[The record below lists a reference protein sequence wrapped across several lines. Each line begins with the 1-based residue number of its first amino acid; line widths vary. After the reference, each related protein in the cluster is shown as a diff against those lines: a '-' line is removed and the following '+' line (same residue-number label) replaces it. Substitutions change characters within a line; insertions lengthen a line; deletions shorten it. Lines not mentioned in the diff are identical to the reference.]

1 MNLGK
6 IYQSF
11 RNPKFKYGGYA
22 ALVSLVVIALVV
34 ALNILVGQIPAKA
47 DLTESKLFT
56 LSEQTTKLL
65 DGLQQDVT
73 VYTLFETGKE
83 MDFVQQI
90 LEKYRLRS
98 RRIQVRNIDPYR
110 NPGLLAKY
118 KEENR
123 EPGANSL
130 IVESGKRF
138 QVIGQ
143 YDFFNYSDPQG
154 GDPFGQRYAQSV
166 KIEQKLTGALLAVT
180 SAKQPTVYVL
190 QGHDERAFPFELR
203 EQLRAENYVIEDLNL
218 LTSPKVPDDG
228 DIVMVIGP
236 RRDLLEAEEQKLR
249 EFLVDR
255 RRHGL
260 FLMDLNADVPSLAR
274 FEGILRSYGVEL
286 EPVLVIERD
295 PSFHV
300 PQVPIGL
307 VPEMSYHAITS
318 SLRTSDLPVLFPR
331 SQAVVESDTKRR
343 TIEIEDVLTTS
354 ERAWGKVDLRSESL
368 EQTLADKRGPFK
380 LAVAV
385 TDKGER
391 EVGESRLVVAGSSFV
406 LYPERAFGL
415 PLTGPGNKDFVLN
428 SLSWLEGQT
437 ELISIRPKSLI
448 RLPLRMNQ
456 VQFFLF
462 AGISVILIPV
472 LVLGT
477 GLVIWLRRRHL

>member
-11 RNPKFKYGGYA
+11 GNSKFKYGGYA
-22 ALVSLVVIALVV
+22 ALVSFIVIALLV
-34 ALNILVGQIPAKA
+34 AVNILVDQVPAKA

-56 LSEQTTKLL
+56 LSEQTTKVL

-83 MDFVQQI
+83 MDFAQAI
-90 LEKYRLRS
+90 LEKYKLRS
-98 RRIQVRNIDPYR
+98 KHIQVKNVDPYR
-110 NPGLLAKY
+110 NPGFLAKY
-118 KEENR
+118 KVENK

-138 QVIGQ
+138 QVISQ
-143 YDFFNYSDPQG
+143 YDFFDYSEPQG

-166 KIEQKLTGALLAVT
+166 KIEQKLTGAILSST

-203 EQLRAENYVIEDLNL
+203 DTLRGENFVIEDLNL
-218 LTSPKVPDDG
+218 LTSPKVPDNG
-228 DIVMVIGP
+228 DIIMVIGP
-236 RRDLLEAEEQKLR
+236 RRDLTEQEEQKLR

-255 RRHGL
+255 RKHGL
-260 FLMDLNADVPSLAR
+260 FLMDLNSDVKSLPR
-274 FEGILRSYGVEL
+274 FEAILRTYGVGID
-286 EPVLVIERD
+286 PVLVIERD

-307 VPEMSYHAITS
+307 VPEMSFHAITS
-318 SLRTSDLPVLFPR
+318 SLRSSDLPVLFPR
-331 SQAVVESDTKRR
+331 SEAIVELATKKR
-343 TIEIEDVLTTS
+343 TIEIAPILTTS
-354 ERAWGKVDLRSESL
+354 DRAWGKVDLKSQSM

-380 LAVAV
+380 LVVAV

-391 EVGESRLVVAGSSFV
+391 ESGESRLVVGGSSFV
-406 LYPERAFGL
+406 LYPEQAFGL

-428 SLSWLEGQT
+428 SLSWLEGQK

-456 VQFFLF
+456 LQFFLF
-462 AGISVILIPV
+462 AGIAVIVVPV